1 MCTGV
6 AAVILSSN
14 QNMSPVQVLQTML
27 RYSVSNTINFLSL
40 TDTHRLVTPNLV
52 AAMPPDNSTG

>member
-1 MCTGV
+1 M
-6 AAVILSSN
+6 ILSSN

-40 TDTHRLVTPNLV
+40 TDMHRLVTPNLV